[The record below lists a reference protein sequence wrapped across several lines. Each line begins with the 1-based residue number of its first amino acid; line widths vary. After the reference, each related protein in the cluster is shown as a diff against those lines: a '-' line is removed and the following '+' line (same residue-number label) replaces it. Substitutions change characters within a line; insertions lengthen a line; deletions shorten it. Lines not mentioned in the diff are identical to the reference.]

1 VPLSRPS
8 GSAPSRCVNIFG
20 EHHDRAFGDQDCRF
34 TGPDGDGFFWLQ
46 RTDTSGAFGIINL
59 GCCDEEGLLGAMV
72 KILEE
77 KGWIELA
84 SDVEPVPPAA
94 RRH

>member
-1 VPLSRPS
+1 VSIVTEPP
-8 GSAPSRCVNIFG
+8 
-20 EHHDRAFGDQDCRF
+20 EDQDCRF

-46 RTDTSGAFGIINL
+46 RTETGGAFGIINL

-77 KGWIELA
+77 KGWVELA